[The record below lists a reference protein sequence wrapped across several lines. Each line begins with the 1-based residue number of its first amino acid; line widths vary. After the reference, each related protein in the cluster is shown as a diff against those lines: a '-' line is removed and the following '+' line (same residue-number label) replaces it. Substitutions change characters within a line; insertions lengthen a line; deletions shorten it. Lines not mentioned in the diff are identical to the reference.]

1 MGKKVKTGKQRKDK
15 FYHLAKETG
24 YRSRAAFKLIQL
36 NRKFEFL
43 QKSRVVVDLCAAPG
57 GWMQVAV
64 EHMPVSSLVVGV
76 DLYPIKPISGCISIA
91 EDITTPKCLQLLKRE
106 LKTWKA
112 DVVLN
117 DGAPNVGQNWIH
129 DAYQQNV
136 LTLSAFKLATELL
149 RPGGYFVTKVFRS
162 KDYNSLIWVLKQFFR
177 NVFATKP
184 AASRTESAEIFVVCK
199 GYLAPGTIDQ
209 RFLDPKHV
217 FEEIDLPEGKK
228 QLQQLL
234 KEVGKKKK
242 ADGYPTGA
250 TDTGMIYRP
259 IPASEFVKSSDY
271 IELLGN
277 TASLELDEEW
287 IANSAATTD
296 DIKDYCKDVKVLG
309 KKEIKD
315 LIQWRKIL
323 RAKIEQYMKI
333 KAGIKKD
340 EEGDGESNVQELE
353 EESDTETKLDD
364 AITAVKEQQEKE
376 EKRKK
381 KKLLKEKKKIVEKT
395 SLDMIIPGDVGPTDT
410 SGDSLFTLKTIKSID
425 DIDKLIVKPA
435 LPDVEEDDF
444 DEDDL
449 DAIYERYQSK
459 LVRYNKEGQVLDSS
473 GKFYRNATDE
483 DQNVKAESSDEEEEP
498 DLKKGMDMG
507 SDDEELSIEEADIDM
522 DKAAPMFENH
532 LLTDLD
538 PANKTQKRLKKVAMW
553 FDKDIFKD
561 VDEESDEDFEIQK
574 LAASYHKKGAKVHG
588 FDPPNGIPDE
598 ATTKK
603 QSKKRKPMQ
612 MDDGDDSEDDELE
625 VVPDVVPKKKKSK
638 LDAAGLALATVMVQT
653 QRNKRDLLDDG
664 WNRYAFNDDGLP
676 DWFIEDEKKHMKKAL
691 PVPQELVDQYK
702 SSLKEIN
709 VRPIKKVVEA
719 KARKKKRAV
728 KKMEKAKKKAES
740 ILENSEMTDAEKANQ
755 IKTLYKKATGHK
767 KKEVTYVV
775 AKKFTSAKRMKRP
788 AGVKGPMRV
797 VDPRMKKDMRKMK
810 SMGKNK
816 KGGGGAKG
824 KGAKSGKGGGGGG
837 GRRGGKR

>member
-1 MGKKVKTGKQRKDK
+1 MGRKVKVGKQRKDK

-64 EHMPVSSLVVGV
+64 EHMPVSSLVIGV
-76 DLYPIKPISGCISIA
+76 DLFPIKPISGCISIT

-217 FEEIDLPEGKK
+217 FEDIDLPEGKK

-242 ADGYPTGA
+242 AEGYPTGE
-250 TDTGMIYRP
+250 TMLYRP
-259 IPASEFVKSSDY
+259 VLASEFVKSSDY
-271 IELLGN
+271 IELLAN
-277 TASLELDEEW
+277 TSSIDLNEEW
-287 IANSAATTD
+287 IATNPATTD

-315 LIQWRKIL
+315 LVHWRKIL
-323 RAKIEQYMKI
+323 RDKIEQYLKL
-333 KAGIKKD
+333 KAGVKD
-340 EEGDGESNVQELE
+340 EENAGEGSNVQELDD
-353 EESDTETKLDD
+353 ESDTETKLHD
-364 AITAVKEQQEKE
+364 AITAVKEQQVKE

-381 KKLLKEKKKIVEKT
+381 KKLLKEKKKVAEKT

-410 SGDSLFTLKTIKSID
+410 SGDSLFTLKSIKSID
-425 DIDKLIVKPA
+425 DVDKLIVKPA
-435 LPDVEEDDF
+435 LPDVEDNRD

-449 DAIYERYQSK
+449 DAIYQRYQSK
-459 LVRYNKEGQVLDSS
+459 RVRYNKEGQVLDSS
-473 GKFYRNATDE
+473 GKFYRDATE
-483 DQNVKAESSDEEEEP
+483 QDQNVKEESSDEEAEP
-498 DLKKGMDMG
+498 DLRKGLDFG

-522 DKAAPMFENH
+522 DKIAPIIDNH

-553 FDKDIFKD
+553 FDKDIFKNI
-561 VDEESDEDFEIQK
+561 DEESDEDFEIQQ
-574 LAASYHKKGAKVHG
+574 LASSYIKKGAIVHG
-588 FDPPNGIPDE
+588 LNPTNG
-598 ATTKK
+598 TTESTKAA
-603 QSKKRKPMQ
+603 QRKKRKPQ
-612 MDDGDDSEDDELE
+612 VDDVDSDNDEME
-625 VVPDVVPKKKKSK
+625 IVPATVPRKKKSK
-638 LDAAGLALATVMVQT
+638 LDAEGLALATVMVQSGK
-653 QRNKRDLLDDG
+653 NKRDLMDDG
-664 WNRYAFNDDGLP
+664 WNRYAFNDAGLP
-676 DWFIEDEKKHMKKAL
+676 DWFLDDEKKHMKKAL
-691 PVPQELVDQYK
+691 PVPQELVDEYK

-709 VRPIKKVVEA
+709 VRPIKKVMEA
-719 KARKKKRAV
+719 KARKKKRTI
-728 KKMEKAKKKAES
+728 KKMEKAKKKAEG
-740 ILENSEMTDAEKANQ
+740 ILDNSEMSDAEKANQ
-755 IKTLYKKATGHK
+755 IKQLYKKANAHK

-797 VDPRMKKDMRKMK
+797 VDPRMKKDLRKMK
-810 SMGKNK
+810 SMGKKGAGGKKGGAGK
-816 KGGGGAKG
+816 KGGGKG
-824 KGAKSGKGGGGGG
+824 FKSGKS
-837 GRRGGKR
+837 RKGKH

>member
-1 MGKKVKTGKQRKDK
+1 MGRKVKVGKQRKDK

-91 EDITTPKCLQLLKRE
+91 EDITKPKCLQLLKKE

-217 FEEIDLPEGKK
+217 FEDIDLPEGKK

-242 ADGYPTGA
+242 AEGYPTGE
-250 TDTGMIYRP
+250 TMIYRP
-259 IPASEFVKSSDY
+259 VLASEFVKSSDY

-277 TASLELDEEW
+277 TSSIDLDEEW
-287 IANSAATTD
+287 IASNPATTD
-296 DIKDYCKDVKVLG
+296 DIKDYCKDVKVIG

-323 RAKIEQYMKI
+323 RDKIEQYLKI
-333 KAGIKKD
+333 KADLKN
-340 EEGDGESNVQELE
+340 EENAGEESNVQELDD
-353 EESDTETKLDD
+353 ESDTETKLHD
-364 AITAVKEQQEKE
+364 AITAVKDQLLKE

-381 KKLLKEKKKIVEKT
+381 KKLLKEKKKVAEKT

-410 SGDSLFTLKTIKSID
+410 SGDSLFTLKSIQSID
-425 DIDKLIVKPA
+425 DVDKLIVKPA
-435 LPDVEEDDF
+435 LPEVDEGD

-449 DAIYERYQSK
+449 DAIYQRYQSSR
-459 LVRYNKEGQVLDSS
+459 VRYNKEGQVLDSS
-473 GKFYRNATDE
+473 GKFYRDATE
-483 DQNVKAESSDEEEEP
+483 QDQNAKEESSDEEEEP
-498 DLKKGMDMG
+498 DLRKGLDFG

-522 DKAAPMFENH
+522 DKIAPVMDNH

-553 FDKDIFKD
+553 FDKDIFKN
-561 VDEESDEDFEIQK
+561 VDEESDEDFEIQQ
-574 LAASYHKKGAKVHG
+574 LAASYLKKGAKVHG
-588 FDPPNGIPDE
+588 LNPPN
-598 ATTKK
+598 ATTESAESTKAV
-603 QSKKRKPMQ
+603 QSKKRKPQ
-612 MDDGDDSEDDELE
+612 FDDADSEDDEME
-625 VVPDVVPKKKKSK
+625 VVPDAVPKKKRSK
-638 LDAAGLALATVMVQT
+638 LDPDGLALATVMVQSGK
-653 QRNKRDLLDDG
+653 NKRDLMDDG
-664 WNRYAFNDDGLP
+664 WNRYAFNDGGLP
-676 DWFIEDEKKHMKKAL
+676 DWFLEDEKKHMKKAL
-691 PVPQELVDQYK
+691 PVPQELVDEYK

-719 KARKKKRAV
+719 KARKKKRV
-728 KKMEKAKKKAES
+728 LKKMEKAKKKAEG

-755 IKTLYKKATGHK
+755 IKSLYKKASAHK

-775 AKKFTSAKRMKRP
+775 AKKFATAKRMKRP
-788 AGVKGPMRV
+788 AGVKGPIRV
-797 VDPRMKKDMRKMK
+797 VDPRMKKDLRKLK
-810 SMGKNK
+810 SMGK
-816 KGGGGAKG
+816 KGGGKG
-824 KGAKSGKGGGGGG
+824 KGAKAKGGKSRKGS
-837 GRRGGKR
+837 KR